1 MQSQKHSFF
10 TKDKEFYR
18 TLFPMLLTV
27 AMQNLVA
34 YSVNMADNLMLG
46 TYSQLA
52 LSGAAIVNQI
62 FFMVQQFANSV
73 ANSLVALA
81 SQYYGQKRME
91 PVRSVTGIALKLGI
105 IVIVAVLI
113 LSQIIPVPIL
123 RIFTSQESIIAQG
136 KIYLRIVSWSF
147 LLFVITQTLMAALRT
162 VQTVK
167 ISFVISVVSLIV
179 NVCINYVLI
188 FGKLGFPSMG
198 IAGAAIG
205 TVVARAVELAIVV
218 VYLLKFDKKL
228 GLFQNRSIF
237 SADKLLRKDFR
248 KVYMPIMCSSVLWGV
263 SVPMQTAILGH
274 LSDNAIAANAV
285 ATTFYQYLK
294 VVIVAMSSTSAALI
308 GASVGRGDT
317 ERVKSD
323 ARTMACID
331 VTIGLILGG
340 ALVLLRAPLLSLY
353 DLDPDAMR
361 MAHNLIGIMGI
372 IMVGMSYQ
380 MPVSFGIMQGA
391 GDGKFTMK
399 MNMIS
404 TWCIVMPLSFA
415 AAFWWKLPVEWVVVV
430 IQSDQIF
437 KGLPTFVHFR
447 KYNWMKKLTRSEN
460 T

>member
-1 MQSQKHSFF
+1 MQSQKSAFF

-18 TLFPMLLTV
+18 TLFPMLITV
-27 AMQNLVA
+27 AMQNLIA

-81 SQYYGQKRME
+81 AQYYGQKRLK
-91 PVRSVTGIALKLGI
+91 PVRSVTGTSLRLGI
-105 IVIVAVLI
+105 IVMAIVLI
-113 LSQIIPVPIL
+113 LSQTIPVPIL

-147 LLFVITQTLMAALRT
+147 PLFVITQILMAALRV

-167 ISFVISVVSLIV
+167 ISFWVSVVSLIV
-179 NVCINYVLI
+179 NVCINYLLI
-188 FGKLGFPSMG
+188 FGKFGFPSMG

-205 TVVARAVELAIVV
+205 TVIARTVELIIVL
-218 VYLLKFDKKL
+218 VYLFRFDKKL
-228 GLFQNRSIF
+228 RLFANRDIL
-237 SADKLLRKDFR
+237 ATDKLLSRDYR
-248 KVYMPIMCSSVLWGV
+248 KVYFPIMCSSVLWGV

-294 VVIVAMSSTSAALI
+294 VIIVAMSSTSAVMI
-308 GASVGRGDT
+308 GASIGRGDT

-331 VTIGLILGG
+331 VLIGLVLGG
-340 ALVLLRAPLLSLY
+340 ALVLLRGPLLSLY
-353 DLDPDAMR
+353 DLEPDAMR
-361 MAHNLIGIMGI
+361 MAHNLIAIMGI

-380 MPVSFGIMQGA
+380 MPVSFGIIQGA

-415 AAFWWKLPVEWVVVV
+415 AAFWWKLPVEWVVVF

-437 KGLPTFVHFR
+437 KGLPTFIHFR
-447 KYNWMKKLTRSEN
+447 KYNWMKKLTRAEA
-460 T
+460 